1 MRKLITVSLL
11 LLCLLLGACAAQ
23 APDASTAATETT
35 ADPAGQLPT
44 VAGFEPQANWQPVT
58 GQGLSILAAGSYS
71 GRYFED
77 GSDEAVEQVAA
88 LLVKNTGETTVEY
101 AEITAG
107 SSSFVLSGLPAGAT
121 VLVQEAARGTDPVVD
136 AVVSTCVPAASL
148 VEQYDADFEVYLGDG
163 VINIR
168 NVSGRSFA
176 NDVSVYYKNV
186 ENGVLLGGITYR
198 ARFSGIES
206 DAIGQSIQSHATEA
220 QSAVVY
226 LSYAD

>member
-1 MRKLITVSLL
+1 M
-11 LLCLLLGACAAQ
+11 
-23 APDASTAATETT
+23 
-35 ADPAGQLPT
+35 
-44 VAGFEPQANWQPVT
+44 
-58 GQGLSILAAGSYS
+58 
-71 GRYFED
+71 
-77 GSDEAVEQVAA
+77 
-88 LLVKNTGETTVEY
+88 
-101 AEITAG
+101 
-107 SSSFVLSGLPAGAT
+107 LSGLPAGAT

-176 NDVSVYYKNV
+176 HDVSVYYKNV

-198 ARFSGIES
+198 ARFSGIKNG
-206 DAIGQSIQSHATEA
+206 AIGQSIQSHATEA

>member
-1 MRKLITVSLL
+1 MKKTIISALL

-23 APDASTAATETT
+23 APDATTAAPEAT
-35 ADPAGQLPT
+35 ADPAEQLPA
-44 VAGFEPQANWQPVT
+44 VAGFEPQADWQPVS
-58 GQGLSILAAGSYS
+58 GQGLTILAAGSYS

-88 LLVKNTGETTVEY
+88 LLVKNTGDVTVEY

-107 SSSFVLSGLPAGAT
+107 SSSFVLSGLPVGAT
-121 VLVQEAARGTDPVVD
+121 VLVQEAARGTGPVVD
-136 AVVSTCVPAASL
+136 AVVSACVPAASL
-148 VEQYDADFEVYLGDG
+148 AEQYDTDFEVYLGDG

-168 NVSGRSFA
+168 NISGRNFA

-198 ARFSGIES
+198 ARFNGIES
-206 DAIGQSIQSHATEA
+206 GAIGQSIQSHATEA

-226 LSYAD
+226 LSYAG